1 MTQQTTTPP
10 RPSELELELQALEGA
25 MYNTPERTSDRIR
38 ALLSRAAADGDLRAV
53 ATAHLMLAGC
63 ALYTGQLPD
72 AQAELETALRL
83 ARGLGDQRMIA
94 RCLNGLGLYHDRV
107 GEYDR
112 ALQAF
117 LDSLRHTQASGD
129 TTGSFRALNNLASL
143 HADTGNLGQARR
155 FHEQSL
161 QLAED
166 TQSPV
171 QRAAA
176 MTHLIVIHSRQG
188 DTQQVLD
195 LAAEH
200 LTLIGEVGPPRWVGT
215 ALECV
220 SRALLHAGRPE
231 EAARV
236 ALEEL
241 GRARDR
247 QDEEVIS
254 RLGCAAAQALMTLG
268 RLEDAGTLLQDSL
281 RISRQLG
288 SRPVQVLALSGL
300 SALREQAGDHQG
312 ALRYAR
318 EHHALER
325 EVHQREV
332 DARSQLL
339 TAQIRLELLSR
350 EAEIERLRNVELAE
364 ANQQLR
370 DTQADLLYRA
380 THDPL
385 TGVANRAHFNQVM
398 EDTLHALTPGEL
410 AALVFID
417 LDRFKWVN
425 DSLGHPAGDAL
436 LQEVARR
443 LQLTVR
449 NTDVVGRM
457 GGDEFIVLLRRIGAR
472 TDVTLVARKIVDA
485 LSPPFNLAGQQVTIT
500 ASVGCAVAPQDGLS
514 SDTLQQHADLAMYR
528 VKRSGGNGLLRFDSA
543 MGEPGSEQLLE
554 RDLRGALERGE
565 LTLHYQGCYEL
576 RRERLVGFEA
586 LLRWQHPERG
596 LIPPAT
602 FIPLAEDTRL
612 ILPIGAWVLQEACR
626 QAVQWGFPA
635 SGLCMSV
642 NVSPLQFDRPT
653 FLGTVRE
660 ALRRSGLPPRHLI
673 LELTE
678 TLVLRD
684 VERAQS
690 HIRELRKL
698 GVQVAMDDFGTGY
711 SSLSLLESLP
721 FDQLKVD
728 RSFTRNLGT
737 ARPRV
742 TALMATMIQLAHTL
756 NMTVTVEGVEEAAQ
770 RASLL
775 ALGCDHVQGYLFA
788 RPLPPEEAAQLIP
801 DASPGS
807 S

>member
-1 MTQQTTTPP
+1 MTQQATPQ
-10 RPSELELELQALEGA
+10 PSPSALELELQALEAA
-25 MYNTPERTSDRIR
+25 MYNTPERTGDQIR
-38 ALLSRAAADGDLRAV
+38 SLMRRAEEQGDLRAR
-53 ATAHLMLAGC
+53 ATAHLMLGGC
-63 ALYTGQLPD
+63 ALYTGQLP
-72 AQAELETALRL
+72 AAHAELDAALNL
-83 ARGLGDQRMIA
+83 ARGTSDQRLIA
-94 RCLNGLGLYHDRV
+94 RSLNGLGLYHDRA

-143 HADTGNLGQARR
+143 HADTGNLAQARL

-161 QLAED
+161 HLAED
-166 TQSPV
+166 TRSPIL
-171 QRAAA
+171 RAAA

-200 LTLIGEVGPPRWVGT
+200 LTLIGEVGPPRWVST
-215 ALECV
+215 VLECV
-220 SRALLHAGRPE
+220 SRALLQTGRAD
-231 EAARV
+231 EAAQV

-241 GRARDR
+241 EQARSR
-247 QDEEVIS
+247 QDEEGVS
-254 RLGCAAAQALMTLG
+254 RLGCAAAQALMTIG
-268 RLEDAGTLLQDSL
+268 RLGAAATLLQDSL
-281 RISRQLG
+281 RLSQQLG
-288 SRPVQVLALSGL
+288 SRPIQVLALSGL
-300 SALREQAGDHQG
+300 SALHEQAGDDRE

-325 EVHQREV
+325 EVHQKEV

-339 TAQIRLELLSR
+339 TAQIRLELLNR
-350 EAEIERLRNVELAE
+350 ESEIERLRNVELAE

-443 LQLTVR
+443 LQQTVR
-449 NTDVVGRM
+449 NTDVVGRI
-457 GGDEFIVLLRRIGAR
+457 GGDEFIVLLRRIGVR
-472 TDVTLVARKIVDA
+472 SDVTLVARKIVDA
-485 LSPPFNLAGQQVTIT
+485 LSPPFTLGGHQITIT
-500 ASVGCAVAPQDGLS
+500 ASVGCAVAPQDGLRG
-514 SDTLQQHADLAMYR
+514 DTLQQHADLAMYR

-543 MGEPGSEQLLE
+543 MGEPGTEQLLE

-565 LTLHYQGCYEL
+565 LILHYQGCYEL
-576 RRERLVGFEA
+576 RRERLVGFET

-612 ILPIGAWVLQEACR
+612 ILPIGAWVLTEACR

-635 SGLCMSV
+635 SGLCISV

-653 FLGTVRE
+653 FLETVRD
-660 ALRRSGLPPRHLI
+660 ALHSSGLPPRNLI
-673 LELTE
+673 LEITE

-684 VERAQS
+684 LERAQS
-690 HIRELRKL
+690 HIRELRDL

-711 SSLSLLESLP
+711 SSLSLLEALP

-737 ARPRV
+737 DRPRV
-742 TALMATMIQLAHTL
+742 TALMAAMIQLAHTL
-756 NMTVTVEGVEEAAQ
+756 NMTVTVEGVEEPAQ
-770 RASLL
+770 LDSLL

-788 RPLPPEEAAQLIP
+788 RPLPPEVAAQLIP
-801 DASPGS
+801 DASPDS